1 MSIIFIVVTPVK
13 LSKTL
18 IQSFNLQ
25 IFAFLFVTFSLVFGN
40 VLNSYVST
48 FYLSDGR
55 IGLFLL
61 MAIGCVPIMIVIQ
74 SFYQVEKYGW
84 MIGNLAKLFI
94 LISLSIS
101 IWLDLEKLFILG
113 YAVILFIA
121 FSIIFGFL
129 ANLLNRKYNDVFS
142 IGTANGLVLA
152 WTFAI
157 ALPIYIP

>member
-1 MSIIFIVVTPVK
+1 MSIILIVFTPIKVNK
-13 LSKTL
+13 FL
-18 IQSFNLQ
+18 IQNFNLP

-55 IGLFLL
+55 MGLFVLL
-61 MAIGCVPIMIVIQ
+61 AIACVPLMIVVQ

-84 MIGNLAKLFI
+84 AIGNLGKLFI

-113 YAVILFIA
+113 YAVILFIG

-152 WTFAI
+152 WTFST

>member
-1 MSIIFIVVTPVK
+1 MGLFVLLAIACVPLMIVV
-13 LSKTL
+13 
-18 IQSFNLQ
+18 
-25 IFAFLFVTFSLVFGN
+25 
-40 VLNSYVST
+40 
-48 FYLSDGR
+48 
-55 IGLFLL
+55 
-61 MAIGCVPIMIVIQ
+61 Q

-84 MIGNLAKLFI
+84 AIGNLGKLFI

-113 YAVILFIA
+113 YAVILFIG

-129 ANLLNRKYNDVFS
+129 ANLLNSKYNDVFS

-152 WTFAI
+152 WTFST